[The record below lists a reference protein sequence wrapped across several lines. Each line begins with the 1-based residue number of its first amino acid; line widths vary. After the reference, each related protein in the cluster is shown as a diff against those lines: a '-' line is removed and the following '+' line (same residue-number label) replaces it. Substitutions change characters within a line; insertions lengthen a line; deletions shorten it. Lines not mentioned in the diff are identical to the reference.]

1 MNLRLLRRA
10 GASNLRRFGCALAL
24 ALAALAPALAGP
36 ASAVAAPARE
46 WLYLN
51 GIGNVFVLD
60 ADTLEPV
67 HTLKCKGMTQ
77 GVTAD
82 EADEKLYVVSGQ
94 RELLEVFDRATGK
107 PLRTYSFSEPGRAKA
122 HIYGFAIMKDRMY
135 AYLNT
140 TRFDGY
146 EPGKQDRFH
155 LAEPEIVGVD
165 LKTGKRLGRIKMPL
179 GVLNIQPFGT
189 DGSKLLAV
197 GRNLWVVDVKTW
209 QATMI
214 EPLETPR
221 MEGEG
226 RIVAYAEWV
235 HPETAAGLGAYPY
248 WSTDPIVGR
257 TMAGLM
263 TIDAVR
269 GVVDHFEIGPP
280 VANQF
285 PFSAMVTPDRKR
297 AFMTMN
303 KLYEVD
309 MAKRRVTRTRDY
321 GTTFY
326 AISGSADGKRLFLS
340 SSGASLA
347 VVDSGSLDITR
358 RIELP
363 AEIWDVT
370 VMPAKPQGPPAGE
383 RSPR

>member
-1 MNLRLLRRA
+1 MTFRRA
-10 GASNLRRFGCALAL
+10 FGALAL
-24 ALAALAPALAGP
+24 ALAMVAPAQ
-36 ASAVAAPARE
+36 AAPTRE

-51 GIGNVFVLD
+51 GIGKVFVLD
-60 ADTLEPV
+60 ADTLQPV
-67 HTLKCKGMTQ
+67 HTLTCKGMTQ
-77 GVTAD
+77 GVTTD

-107 PLRTYSFSEPGRAKA
+107 PLRTWSFSEPGRTKA
-122 HIYGFAIMKDRMY
+122 HIYGLAIMKDRMY

-146 EPGKQDRFH
+146 EAGKQDRFH

-165 LKTGKRLGRIKMPL
+165 LKTGKRIGKVKMPL
-179 GVLNIQPFGT
+179 GVLNIQPLGT
-189 DGSKLLAV
+189 DGKKLLAI
-197 GRNLWVVDVKTW
+197 GRNIWAVDVTTW
-209 QATMI
+209 KSTMI

-248 WSTDPIVGR
+248 WSTDPVVGR
-257 TMAGLM
+257 TMAGIM
-263 TIDAVR
+263 TIDAVK
-269 GVVDHFEIGPP
+269 GAIDHFEIGPP

-285 PFSAMVTPDRKR
+285 PFSAMVAPDRKR

-303 KLYEVD
+303 KLFEVD
-309 MAKRRVTRTRDY
+309 MAKKRVTRSKDY

-347 VVDSGSLDITR
+347 VVDADTLDITR

-370 VMPAKPQGPPAGE
+370 VMPAKTAGQPDAE
-383 RSPR
+383 RKTQ

>member
-1 MNLRLLRRA
+1 M
-10 GASNLRRFGCALAL
+10 NLRRFCCALAL
-24 ALAALAPALAGP
+24 ALAAVAPAQ
-36 ASAVAAPARE
+36 AAPVGAGSSTAKE

-51 GIGNVFVLD
+51 GIGKVFVLD
-60 ADTLEPV
+60 ADTLQPV
-67 HTLKCKGMTQ
+67 HTLTCKGMTQ
-77 GVTAD
+77 GVTTD
-82 EADEKLYVVSGQ
+82 EADEKLFVVSGQ

-107 PLRTYSFSEPGRAKA
+107 PIRTYSFSEPGRSKA
-122 HIYGFAIMKDRMY
+122 HIYGLAIMKDRMY

-155 LAEPEIVGVD
+155 LADPEIVGVD
-165 LKTGKRLGRIKMPL
+165 LKTGKRLGKIKMPL
-179 GVLNIQPFGT
+179 GVLNIQPLGT
-189 DGSKLLAV
+189 DGTKLLAV
-197 GRNLWVVDVKTW
+197 GRNIWSVDVQTW
-209 QATMI
+209 KSTLI

-248 WSTDPIVGR
+248 WSTDAVVGR
-257 TMAGLM
+257 TMAGIL

-285 PFSAMVTPDRKR
+285 PFSALITPDRKR

-303 KLYEVD
+303 KLFEVD

-326 AISGSADGKRLFLS
+326 AISASGDGKKLYLS

-347 VVDSGSLDITR
+347 VVDAATLDITK

-370 VMPAKPQGPPAGE
+370 VMPAKRPGQPDAGRQPQ
-383 RSPR
+383 